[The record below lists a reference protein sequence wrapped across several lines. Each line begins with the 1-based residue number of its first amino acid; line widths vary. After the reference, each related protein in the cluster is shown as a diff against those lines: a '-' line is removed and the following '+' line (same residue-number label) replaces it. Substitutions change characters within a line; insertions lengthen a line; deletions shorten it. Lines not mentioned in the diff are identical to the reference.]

1 MNLALLY
8 CLAIAIGFISYY
20 FAVGLDSMMDWGS
33 IFYKYRYNKF
43 LKYAK
48 DNNKDLIT
56 KSALVHTMEAKE
68 GELKLRTRIDYM
80 AGLYWELAA
89 YVPKFKLYICTQC
102 MSIRIASFLN
112 ILITLLIYLFLGSS
126 WLIFVNIPFT
136 FMVSIAIIQFNISS
150 NG

>member
-1 MNLALLY
+1 MNLVLLY

-48 DNNKDLIT
+48 DNNNDLIT

-80 AGLYWELAA
+80 AGLYWELAT
-89 YVPKFKLYICTQC
+89 YVPKFKLYICPEC
-102 MSIRIASFLN
+102 MSVRIASYLN
-112 ILITLLIYLFLGSS
+112 IFITLFIYLFLGSS
-126 WLIFVNIPFT
+126 LFIFLNLPFT
-136 FMVSIAIIQFNISS
+136 LMVSISIIYFNIRA